1 MKVAVIGGGPT
12 GLIIGLRVSQKGH
25 QITVFEKGKKIGGL
39 SKTFKRKDWQ
49 WPVEQFYH
57 HLFSSDKT
65 AKKVISQLGLKDK
78 LFHSQPKTSIFKN
91 HQFLRLDSP
100 LSVLKFPYFSF
111 LEKVRF
117 SLVTLY
123 LKLSNNFLTFEK
135 IPAVKWLE
143 RTYGKKVY
151 QFLWEPLLKSKF
163 PFKTSQISLSWF
175 WARIKVRS
183 SNFGYLKGSFQ
194 VLINKLEKK
203 IKENGG
209 QILTNHEIKSF
220 KNLKNFDKIIF
231 TTPISV
237 FLKIAKNKLPKSYQE
252 QLKKLKM
259 LGALNL
265 ILVLKEKFLKDGTY
279 WLNINEKN
287 YPFVAVIEHT
297 NFIPS
302 KHYNKN
308 KILYIGGYY
317 PQNHPFFKMSKEQIL
332 KEFLPYLKKINP
344 QFNLKAIIDSY
355 FFTDLNTQ
363 PLRIVNYLQLI
374 PSSKTPIKNTFLANM
389 QLVYPYDRGINY
401 AFQLGIKIANEME

>member
-1 MKVAVIGGGPT
+1 MKVAIIGGGPT

-78 LFHSQPKTSIFKN
+78 LFYSQPKTSIFKN

-117 SLVTLY
+117 GLVTLY

-135 IPAVKWLE
+135 IPAVKWLKKA
-143 RTYGKKVY
+143 YGKKVY

-175 WARIKVRS
+175 WARIKVRG
-183 SNFGYLKGSFQ
+183 SNLGYLKGGFQ
-194 VLINKLEKK
+194 VLTDKLEKK

-231 TTPISV
+231 TTPISI

-259 LGALNL
+259 LGALSL
-265 ILVLKEKFLKDGTY
+265 ILVSKEKFLKDGTY

-287 YPFVAVIEHT
+287 YPFVAVVEHT

-317 PQNHPFFKMSKEQIL
+317 PQNHPFFKMNKEQIL

-363 PLRIVNYLQLI
+363 PLRIVNYLQLM

-389 QLVYPYDRGINY
+389 QLVYPYDRGTNY
-401 AFQLGIKIANEME
+401 AFQLGIKIANEVE